1 MLTASFGGS
10 GEGDRRCA
18 KSTCGSTR
26 RATAGASCRAGAWLS
41 GYLGCFWEDGI
52 KYGPAN
58 PHAQRWDTPADEQ
71 EAEPAIP
78 DLAFFADLWPRYP
91 VSLEN
96 ADLTAA
102 ELPAAGRDDARD
114 QPVSPASATCRPP
127 QAGAALPSGTVS

>member
-1 MLTASFGGS
+1 MRQVYMRFYAAGHS
-10 GEGDRRCA
+10 RRVMP
-18 KSTCGSTR
+18 R
-26 RATAGASCRAGAWLS
+26 RLRRLLARTGLHRAWLS

-58 PHAQRWDTPADEQ
+58 PHAQRWGTPADEQ

-91 VSLEN
+91 VSLDN